1 MGSWNGTL
9 LGIKVENK
17 YRKLAEQFLECIGVN
32 YDNCIIE
39 EVGRLNP
46 AFSPSIEGYLESDY
60 FGTKYP
66 FMVPL
71 NKHFVDYQNSFFG
84 EDDMDFEESSSDDDN
99 MGDFQIE
106 DIYHLANK
114 LFENACI
121 YLAHEEGNNTSDA
134 YYRYELIL
142 DPITRKETQ
151 WDCYYDYGEGINVD
165 SDNPRKEG
173 TEKAEKLL
181 QSKELNDLLI
191 NRLMSK
197 AESNGYSELAAQI
210 QNVHT
215 NK

>member
-1 MGSWNGTL
+1 MGYWNGTL
-9 LGIKVENK
+9 LGMKIEEKD
-17 YRKLAEQFLECIGVN
+17 RKLAKQYLECIGVN
-32 YDNCIIE
+32 YNDCIIE

-46 AFSPSIEGYLESDY
+46 AFAPSIEGYLETDY

-66 FMVPL
+66 FMLPL
-71 NKHFVDYQNSFFG
+71 NEHFVDYQNKFFG
-84 EDDMDFEESSSDDDN
+84 GEHIDFKESSDDDN
-99 MGDFQIE
+99 MCDFQID

-134 YYRYELIL
+134 YYRFELIL
-142 DPITRKETQ
+142 DPLSGKETQ

-165 SDNPRKEG
+165 SNNPRKEG
-173 TEKAEKLL
+173 TEKAIKTIRP
-181 QSKELNDLLI
+181 KALNDLLI

-197 AESNGYSELAAQI
+197 AESNGYSELVAKM

-215 NK
+215 N